1 MALLKAFP
9 QKRYNASVN
18 IQFFDHTSN
27 NKPVLRED
35 VRLRDLRWELS
46 PEKRRIALELELTPF
61 IERPS
66 IEIYIA
72 NGRGEKAGSLT
83 IIETLDYQLSVVV
96 HLRDK
101 EPTDPY
107 TIHAAVY
114 YTSLEQGKR
123 QIVHTIRE
131 TFTVG

>member
-1 MALLKAFP
+1 LKHAP
-9 QKRYNASVN
+9 YQRYNALVN
-18 IQFFDHTSN
+18 INFFDDTSN
-27 NKPVLRED
+27 NKPLLRED
-35 VRLRDLRWELS
+35 VRIRDLRWELS
-46 PEKRRIALELELTPF
+46 PEKRRIALEFELTPF

-66 IEIYIA
+66 LEVYIA
-72 NGRGEKAGSLT
+72 NGRGEKAGALT
-83 IIETLDYQLSVVV
+83 IIETLDYEFSVVV

-123 QIVHTIRE
+123 QIVHTKAI
-131 TFTVG
+131 TFTVE